1 MACPINGFHG
11 ISSAG
16 VNMVKVC
23 ITLTDNGFLY
33 QNLCCHHVRQLVG
46 ICIIL

>member
-23 ITLTDNGFLY
+23 ITLTDNGFPY